1 MLVQQNQTQGSTGVT
16 IESVIDSI
24 FVPGT
29 NAVGDAN
36 DNANVNDPLI
46 RIPKVREMGRD
57 TEDFKECYVPKIVS
71 IGPYYFG
78 DPRFQLFEQR
88 KPVFA
93 MSLLSG
99 NKEALRRLYNK
110 LFEMVQEL
118 RSFYA
123 KDSTTEFCDNVF
135 TKMMLL
141 DGCFILQC
149 IILHGDFQ
157 KWIKPDFQHE
167 WIKLE
172 EIDLIHYRDFLLL
185 ENQIPFKVL
194 TEVMKLLNKENHLEK
209 MIQRYLKNAICVSP
223 QKPKLQKWLTSI
235 LCLRFDQSLH
245 VERPK
250 LQEMHTKPD
259 HLLHLLHILHTGKVK
274 HSKICM
280 LIDHRC
286 NFRNVSELVDLGI
299 HFKPSDT
306 RSFAYFVF
314 SKGWWGFSPIV
325 KLPPIDV
332 TDGTRA
338 RLLNL
343 AAYENCSRDK
353 DRWVSSYISLLD
365 SLIDDTADVKL
376 LRKAWVL
383 QTYMGSDEEVS
394 KLFNG
399 IGKELFMNFG
409 YTVVMQEIQSHYG
422 SLRNRLLSQL
432 KHEYFRSPWAI
443 FALLGALMALLLTG
457 VQTYYTIWSPQ
468 GTCDDLC
475 MFLKRNHHL

>member
-1 MLVQQNQTQGSTGVT
+1 MSVQQDQTQGSTGVT

-29 NAVGDAN
+29 NADGDAN
-36 DNANVNDPLI
+36 ANDPLI

-57 TEDFKECYVPKIVS
+57 TEGFKECYVPKIVS
-71 IGPYYFG
+71 IGPYYSG

-99 NKEALRRLYNK
+99 NKETLRRLYNK
-110 LFEMVQEL
+110 LFEMVEEL

-123 KDSTTEFCDNVF
+123 KDSTTKFCDKVF

-141 DGCFILQC
+141 DGCFILHC
-149 IILHGDFQ
+149 IGILHEDILQ
-157 KWIKPDFQHE
+157 WIKP
-167 WIKLE
+167 E

-194 TEVMKLLNKENHLEK
+194 TEVMKLLNKEN
-209 MIQRYLKNAICVSP
+209 YLDKI
-223 QKPKLQKWLTSI
+223 
-235 LCLRFDQSLH
+235 QSLH
-245 VERPK
+245 VEPK
-250 LQEMHTKPD
+250 PEAMDTKPD

-274 HSKICM
+274 HSKNHKSRI
-280 LIDHRC
+280 IEYRC
-286 NFRNVSELVDLGI
+286 NFRNVSDLVDLGI
-299 HFKPSDT
+299 HFKPSDSM
-306 RSFAYFVF
+306 SFAHFVF

-325 KLPPIDV
+325 KLAPLAV
-332 TDGTRA
+332 NDGARV

-343 AAYENCSRDK
+343 AAYEICSRNK
-353 DRWVSSYISLLD
+353 ELWVSSYITLLD

-383 QTYMGSDEEVS
+383 EIYNMGSDEEVS

-399 IGKELFMNFG
+399 IGKELYMNRA
-409 YTVVMQEIQSHYG
+409 YTEVMQDIQRHYG

-443 FALLGALMALLLTG
+443 FALLGALMALFLTG
-457 VQTYYTIWSPQ
+457 VQTYYAIWSPK

-475 MFLKRNHHL
+475 MFLNRNHHL

>member
-1 MLVQQNQTQGSTGVT
+1 MSVQQDQTQGSTGVT

-24 FVPGT
+24 FVQGT
-29 NAVGDAN
+29 NADGEAN
-36 DNANVNDPLI
+36 ANDPLI

-57 TEDFKECYVPKIVS
+57 TEGFKECYVPKIVS

-93 MSLLSG
+93 MSLFSG
-99 NKEALRRLYNK
+99 NKETLRRLYNK

-123 KDSTTEFCDNVF
+123 KDSTTKFCDNVF

-141 DGCFILQC
+141 DGCFILHC
-149 IILHGDFQ
+149 IGILHEDFLQ
-157 KWIKPDFQHE
+157 

-194 TEVMKLLNKENHLEK
+194 TEVMKLLNKENYLDK
-209 MIQRYLKNAICVSP
+209 MIQRYLKIAIFVSP
-223 QKPKLQKWLTSI
+223 PKPKLPKWLTSI

-245 VERPK
+245 VEPK
-250 LQEMHTKPD
+250 LEAMDTKPD
-259 HLLHLLHILHTGKVK
+259 HLLHLLHILHTGKDK
-274 HSKICM
+274 HSKNYK
-280 LIDHRC
+280 LIEYRC

-306 RSFAYFVF
+306 MSFAHFVF

-325 KLPPIDV
+325 KLPPIYV
-332 TDGTRA
+332 NDGARA

-343 AAYENCSRDK
+343 AAYEICSRNK
-353 DRWVSSYISLLD
+353 ELWVSSYITLLD
-365 SLIDDTADVKL
+365 SLIDDTADAKL

-383 QTYMGSDEEVS
+383 EIYNMGSDEEVS

-399 IGKELFMNFG
+399 IGKELFMNRA
-409 YTVVMQEIQSHYG
+409 YTEVMQEIQRHYG
-422 SLRNRLLSQL
+422 SFRNRLLSQL

-443 FALLGALMALLLTG
+443 FALLGALMALFLTG
-457 VQTYYTIWSPQ
+457 VQTYYAIWSPK